1 MKHCESMKKIIEL
14 TAVEARNFLLKH
26 ESYTNFDLPK
36 YFTFQNILD
45 LINTELDGKLLSDF
59 KITSPRDFDDI
70 NYKLLNNKDGKYAWR
85 PFQLIHP
92 AIYVSLVHQITET
105 DNWRLIQERF
115 TEFRANDRIECHSIP
130 IVSESEDKTDKDSQ
144 IYTWWQLIEQRS
156 ISLSLDYQYL
166 LQTDISNCY
175 GSIYTHSIPWAIHT
189 KEEAK
194 KRENRSRNSLIG
206 VVIDNHLQDMS
217 YGQTNGIPQG
227 SSLMDFI
234 AEMVLGYV
242 DSLLTDRI
250 KILEITNYRILR
262 YRDDYRIFTNNPFEA
277 DQITKSLS
285 EILSEMGLKLNDVK
299 TEASDNVIKSSIKPD
314 KRYWIANKRITEN
327 KQKWLIQMFLLSE
340 LFPNSGT
347 LDTQMREFLKVVQN
361 SERKDPNIHT
371 LISLV
376 VEIAY
381 RNPRVSPTAIAILTF
396 LLNQIEE
403 EQEKK
408 VTIGRIKNK
417 FEQIPNSGLLKVWLQ
432 RLYLKIDDTII
443 YEEALCNK
451 LLDADTQ
458 IWNTEWMS
466 PTLKRMIDKTPI
478 VDYTSVLKL
487 QQVVTQEEIESI
499 VEARAYDYQ
508 E

>member
-1 MKHCESMKKIIEL
+1 MKRLIEL
-14 TAVEARNFLLKH
+14 SAAEARAFLLKQ
-26 ESYTNFDLPK
+26 ESYVNFDLPL
-36 YFTFQNILD
+36 YFTFQDVLDNI
-45 LINTELDGKLLSDF
+45 NAELNGRLLSDF
-59 KITSPRDFDDI
+59 RASSPRDFDDI
-70 NYKLLNNKDGKYAWR
+70 NYKLLTNKDGKYAWR

-92 AIYVSLVHQITET
+92 AVYVSLVHRITEP
-105 DNWRLIQERF
+105 DNWTLIQERF
-115 TEFRANDRIECHSIP
+115 TLFRSNDKIECHSIP
-130 IVSESEDKTDKDSQ
+130 VVSESAEKTDKDSQ

-156 ISLSLDYQYL
+156 ISLALDYQYM
-166 LQTDISNCY
+166 LQTDISDCY
-175 GSIYTHSIPWAIHT
+175 GSIYTHSIPWSLHT
-189 KEEAK
+189 KVEAK
-194 KRENRSRNSLIG
+194 KRENRNRNALIG
-206 VVIDNHLQDMS
+206 VAIDNHLQDMS
-217 YGQTNGIPQG
+217 FGQTNGIPQG

-242 DSLLTDRI
+242 DSLLTD
-250 KILEITNYRILR
+250 KINELGITNYRILR
-262 YRDDYRIFTNNPFEA
+262 YRDDYRIFSNNPFEA
-277 DQITKSLS
+277 DQITKALS
-285 EILSEMGLKLNDVK
+285 EILTEMGLKLNADK

-327 KQKWLIQMFLLSE
+327 KQKWLIQMHLLSE
-340 LFPNSGT
+340 QFPNSGT
-347 LDTQMREFLKVVQN
+347 LDTQMREFLRVVQA

-396 LLNQIEE
+396 LINQIED

-432 RLYLKIDDTII
+432 RLYLKIDDSIV

-451 LLDADTQ
+451 VLTSTTP
-458 IWNTEWMS
+458 IWNTDWLNAN
-466 PTLKRMIDKTPI
+466 LKAVIDNTPI
-478 VDYTSVLKL
+478 VDYASVAAL
-487 QQVVTQEEIESI
+487 QEVVTEEEVKNI
-499 VEARAYDYQ
+499 VEAKAYDYQ